1 MRVLLRLLLLGIA
14 LTIGPARALSQPAP
28 PGDKESPASAGDPKP
43 DAEPA
48 ATSDTDEDGET
59 SKGTLVVTARSQK
72 GGAIAD
78 VAVSIDNKPMGE
90 LDAGEVTLTNI
101 PEGRHA
107 IVIEARGYKKF
118 EQSVMVREGE
128 RAKLDAL
135 LVAEAPRRKPA
146 LWKWTLGASIPM
158 LVTGAAYG
166 YHSRSRTVANRS
178 AIVVAPAPNPD
189 GGFYADPKP
198 IQTKNCGQ
206 SAERI
211 ALEAHSIVVNQD
223 RFDRMCT
230 WRGRTFIA
238 YGVGGVG
245 LVAAFISIYM
255 LTADRRADPVY
266 SLDARRKSRDL
277 AIVPTVSPDGGGAL
291 LSLAW

>member
-1 MRVLLRLLLLGIA
+1 MRVLLRLLLLGLA
-14 LTIGPARALSQPAP
+14 LTIVPARALSQPAP
-28 PGDKESPASAGDPKP
+28 PA
-43 DAEPA
+43 AEPA
-48 ATSDTDEDGET
+48 AEADTDEDDET

-78 VAVSIDNKPMGE
+78 VAVSIDSKPMGE
-90 LDAGEVTLTNI
+90 LDDGEMTLTNI

-118 EQSVMVREGE
+118 EQSVTVREGE

-158 LVTGAAYG
+158 LISGAAYG
-166 YHSRSRTVANRS
+166 YHSRSRTLANRR
-178 AIVVAPAPNPD
+178 AIVVAPAPNPE
-189 GGFYADPKP
+189 GGFYANPLP
-198 IQTKNCGQ
+198 IHTKSCGQ

-211 ALEAHSIVVNQD
+211 AFESHAIVVNQD
-223 RFDRMCT
+223 RFDRMCS
-230 WRGRTFIA
+230 WRDRTFIA
-238 YGVGGVG
+238 YGIGGVG
-245 LVAAFISIYM
+245 LVAAAISIYM
-255 LTADRRADPVY
+255 LTTDRRADPLY
-266 SLDARRKSRDL
+266 SL
-277 AIVPTVSPDGGGAL
+277 AIVPTVSPDGGGAS